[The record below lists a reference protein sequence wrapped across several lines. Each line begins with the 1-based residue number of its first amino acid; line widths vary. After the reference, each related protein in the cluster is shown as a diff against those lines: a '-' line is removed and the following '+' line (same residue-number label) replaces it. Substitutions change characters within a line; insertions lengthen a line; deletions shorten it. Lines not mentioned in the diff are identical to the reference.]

1 MPYRALRPTIIAL
14 VQSLFRYSYL
24 ARSRR
29 SALSFRGRLLRVK
42 MRLSTREMQNG
53 VFMSELFI
61 IKFPRVPSIIFELSP
76 NKSLVNE
83 TKLIFACTYNETFF
97 FFYKQLSLLY
107 NYMWCIESQKNSQNF
122 YIVARN
128 GVSARLRFR
137 QRQRP
142 QFTTIGQP
150 VDTCLISRAREAID
164 GAHKLS
170 LVTRLM
176 EEHARREIPIASLSQ
191 HRNANAA
198 INQGL
203 IICRIRA

>member
-53 VFMSELFI
+53 VFTSELFI
-61 IKFPRVPSIIFELSP
+61 IKLSRVPSIIFELSP

-83 TKLIFACTYNETFF
+83 TKLIFACTYNKTFF
-97 FFYKQLSLLY
+97 FLQTVVSLIY

-150 VDTCLISRAREAID
+150 VDTCLISRARE
-164 GAHKLS
+164 GRS
-170 LVTRLM
+170 M
-176 EEHARREIPIASLSQ
+176 ERTSYRW
-191 HRNANAA
+191 
-198 INQGL
+198 
-203 IICRIRA
+203 